1 MGKYKGG
8 YIIVSLASLDI
19 ASSGATK
26 EVKGIYEKLEGS
38 YGKPILLTDIVVD
51 GVEKHDIFVMAEV
64 VGTNY
69 VINGVYGKQI
79 NITQGDYVIALTNTS
94 KHIADIITEKIVV
107 DENLTFE
114 LSNKYVGDLLRIRTN
129 KGDDYVAKLY
139 VDTTGESPESKMD
152 ILNLKTGV
160 KGDSTAVFSA
170 FNLNEPE
177 SNASALSFDDSEVTE
192 IEVTYEKYIGY
203 AITY

>member
-19 ASSGATK
+19 VSSGATK
-26 EVKGIYEKLEGS
+26 EVKGIYEKIEGS
-38 YGKPILLTDIVVD
+38 YGKPILLTDIVLD

-79 NITQGDYVIALTNTS
+79 NITQGDYIIALDS
-94 KHIADIITEKIVV
+94 KSNSVADIVIEKIKIN
-107 DENLTFE
+107 EFLAFE
-114 LSNKYVGDLLRIRTN
+114 LSNIFVGDLIRIRTN

-139 VDTTGESPESKMD
+139 MDTTGESPESKMAL
-152 ILNLKTGV
+152 LNLKTGV
-160 KGDSTAVFSA
+160 KEDSTAVFSA

-177 SNASALSFDDSEVTE
+177 STTSAFSFDDSEVTE

-203 AITY
+203 ATTY